1 MSLALYSWNVLHM
14 LHEIKYCYDDS
25 HVITKYGIR
34 NDIMNEQKRLNDI
47 IVELELCLNSSD
59 KVIICMQEVCGD
71 LLDKIKNKLNCVVHN
86 YQVPRVPKITGVLV
100 SPYTN
105 NSENLVV
112 LVSNDLKN
120 KIVAVENIQFEDNG
134 KASLIVKFDDFTVI
148 NLHLPIS
155 INGTNALKQLCKYI
169 EKDNCVIMTG
179 DFNKKY
185 NLLLNDFK
193 EHGIIRYMK
202 SSTTTDTYTYKR
214 IINSDR
220 FKFEIIDHVFVF
232 GNMSIVKENV
242 TDKEYSDHS
251 LLSVLL
257 A

>member
-1 MSLALYSWNVLHM
+1 M
-14 LHEIKYCYDDS
+14 LHEIKYCYNDS

-34 NDIMNEQKRLNDI
+34 NDIINEQKRLDDI

-71 LLDKIKNKLNCVVHN
+71 LLDKIKNKLNCGIYN
-86 YQVPRVPKITGVLV
+86 YQLPRIPQITKVPV

-105 NSENLVV
+105 NTENLVV

-120 KIVAVENIQFEDNG
+120 KIVTIENVQFEDNG
-134 KASLIVKFDDFTVI
+134 KAALIVKFNDFTII

-155 INGTNALKQLCKYI
+155 IKGTKALKQLCKYI
-169 EKDNCVIMTG
+169 EHDKCIIMTG

-193 EHGIIRYMK
+193 EHGIIPYMK
-202 SSTTTDTYTYKR
+202 SSTAINTYTYKR
-214 IINSDR
+214 IINGDC

-257 A
+257 V